1 MARFVCP
8 KCSSNKLIKFASKH
22 YGMYARKCKK
32 CGAFGRGSEFA
43 EAARKLNAEQPQTD
57 S

>member
-1 MARFVCP
+1 VARFICP
-8 KCSSNKLIKFASKH
+8 KCGSNRLAKYASRY
-22 YGMYARKCKK
+22 YGPHARVCKK

-43 EAARKLNAEQPQTD
+43 EAARKLNAEQPQTV